1 MDKLKTNAMAYYRL
15 HGKSVISLFLG
26 SEERKDYRLSRKTG
40 FAMGWVEKILCP
52 FYNSLTNEY
61 ILPRKVCGFCGDPG
75 FSTKLKNLV
84 G

>member
-1 MDKLKTNAMAYYRL
+1 MDKLKANVMAYYGLR
-15 HGKSVISLFLG
+15 GKSVISLFLG

-40 FAMGWVEKILCP
+40 SAMGWVEKFLCP
-52 FYNSLTNEY
+52 FYNSLANDY
-61 ILPRKVCGFCGDPG
+61 VLPCKVYWFCGDSG